1 MFIDEYGVCNEDF
14 RLTTYNVDSAYRA
27 LPEFYFDVVQ
37 EISGIHSYSGNVAVP
52 HLNAEGKSWV
62 ITRTIMDIYSY
73 PKWPEVLKVKT
84 GIPFAKSYFA
94 PRAVLAYDSNLSPVF
109 SAKSMWAVIDMES
122 RMPLKMAEISQKIGP
137 VTYTD
142 GPFIECGKRTPKLD
156 TELMAQRPVL
166 SSYRPEHKFFDTD
179 INGHVNNIVYLR
191 WMLESMPF
199 DYLKSHNPSYID
211 INWLHEVHMT
221 DSIEVSVYV
230 LDEASYG
237 YIVKN
242 LTKDEVSSVGQIDYR
257 SFDEFQLSLS

>member
-1 MFIDEYGVCNEDF
+1 MYIDEFNVCNEDF
-14 RLTTYNVDSAYRA
+14 KITTYNVDSAYRA

-94 PRAVLAYDSNLSPVF
+94 PRAVLACDSAGNPVF
-109 SAKSMWAVIDMES
+109 SARSMWAVIDIES

-142 GPFIECGKRTPKLD
+142 GPFIDCGKRTPKLD
-156 TELMAQRPVL
+156 TDAMVQKPLLASHKM
-166 SSYRPEHKFFDTD
+166 EHKFFDTD
-179 INGHVNNIVYLR
+179 INGHINNIVYLR
-191 WMLESMPF
+191 WMFESMSF
-199 DYLKSHNPSYID
+199 DYLKGHNPSYID

-221 DSIEVSVYV
+221 DTVEVSVYA
-230 LDEASYG
+230 LDEYSYG

-242 LTKDEVSSVGQIDYR
+242 LSKDEISSVGQINYR
-257 SFDEFQLSLS
+257 SFLDFPLSLS